1 MSLFWILNYILVLVC
16 AVIFSGIIIPKILLI
31 SFRKKLFDVPDARKI
46 HHSSVP
52 RLGGIAFKP
61 VILFSVC
68 LALGIDIITGNG
80 AQLKEMFV
88 AGLLPE
94 ILFLY
99 CAVLT
104 LYLVGIADDLIGVK
118 YRAKFVVQIICA
130 IMLICGGVWVN
141 NLDGILGV
149 HEIPKYIGYPLTVLL
164 VVFIS
169 NAINL
174 IDGIDGLASGLSSV
188 AIFIYGSAFIVH
200 HQYLHAMIAF
210 ATWGVLIPFFYY
222 NVFGNAEKKKKI
234 FMGDTGSLTI
244 GILLSYLSI
253 KLITSG
259 SIPNG
264 EAGKVMVTAFAP
276 LIIPCFDVV
285 RVFIHRLRKKQNP
298 FMPDK
303 SHIHHKLLAIGMQQ
317 RPAMISIVTIS
328 AIFSILNIYFSKYID
343 INILL
348 VADIVIWTLMNMWLT
363 RKIHSHNV
371 DF

>member
-210 ATWGVLIPFFYY
+210 ATWAVLIPFFYY
-222 NVFGNAEKKKKI
+222 NVFGNAEKEKKI

>member
-1 MSLFWILNYILVLVC
+1 MSSFWILNYVFVLVC
-16 AVIFSGIIIPKILLI
+16 AIVFSGIIIPKILLI

-61 VILFSVC
+61 VILFSIS
-68 LALGIDIITGNG
+68 LAFGIDIITGYQS
-80 AQLKEMFV
+80 QLRSIFIPH
-88 AGLLPE
+88 LLPE
-94 ILFLY
+94 VLFLY

-104 LYLVGIADDLIGVK
+104 LYLVGIADDLVGVK
-118 YRAKFVVQIICA
+118 YRAKFVVQIACA
-130 IMLICGGVWVN
+130 IMLICGGVWID
-141 NLDGILGV
+141 NLDGILGLY
-149 HEIPKYIGYPLTVLL
+149 EIPKYIGYPLTILL

-188 AIFIYGSAFIVH
+188 AIFIYGAALIL
-200 HQYLHAMIAF
+200 HQQYFHAMLAF

-222 NVFGNAEKKKKI
+222 NVFGNAEKEKKI

-259 SIPNG
+259 DIADS
-264 EAGKVMVTAFAP
+264 EASKVMVTAFAP

-285 RVFIHRLRKKQNP
+285 RVFLHRIKKKQNP

-303 SHIHHKLLAIGMQQ
+303 SHIHHKLLALGMQQ

-328 AIFSILNIYFSKYID
+328 AIFSVLNIWFSRYIN

-348 VADIVIWTLMNMWLT
+348 VVDILVWTLLNMWLT
-363 RKIHSHNV
+363 RQIHKRNIE
-371 DF
+371 F

>member
-1 MSLFWILNYILVLVC
+1 M
-16 AVIFSGIIIPKILLI
+16 
-31 SFRKKLFDVPDARKI
+31 
-46 HHSSVP
+46 HH
-52 RLGGIAFKP
+52 K
-61 VILFSVC
+61 
-68 LALGIDIITGNG
+68 
-80 AQLKEMFV
+80 
-88 AGLLPE
+88 
-94 ILFLY
+94 
-99 CAVLT
+99 
-104 LYLVGIADDLIGVK
+104 
-118 YRAKFVVQIICA
+118 
-130 IMLICGGVWVN
+130 
-141 NLDGILGV
+141 
-149 HEIPKYIGYPLTVLL
+149 
-164 VVFIS
+164 
-169 NAINL
+169 
-174 IDGIDGLASGLSSV
+174 
-188 AIFIYGSAFIVH
+188 
-200 HQYLHAMIAF
+200 YLHAMIAF

-222 NVFGNAEKKKKI
+222 NVFGNAEKEKKI

>member
-1 MSLFWILNYILVLVC
+1 MSLFWILNYFMVLVC
-16 AVIFSGIIIPKILLI
+16 AVTFSGIIIPKILLI

-61 VILFSVC
+61 VIFFSVC
-68 LALGIDIITGNG
+68 LALGIDIITGHG
-80 AQLKEMFV
+80 AMLAEVFTTN
-88 AGLLPE
+88 LLPE
-94 ILFLY
+94 IMFLY
-99 CAVLT
+99 CAVLP

-130 IMLICGGVWVN
+130 IMLICGGVWIN
-141 NLDGILGV
+141 NFDGILGIYEV
-149 HEIPKYIGYPLTVLL
+149 PKWIGYPLTILI

-188 AIFIYGSAFIVH
+188 AVFIYGSAFIIN
-200 HQYLHAMIAF
+200 HQYLHAMMAF

-222 NVFGNAEKKKKI
+222 NVFGNAEKEKKI

-253 KLITSG
+253 KLITCG
-259 SIPNG
+259 NIPEN
-264 EAGKVMVTAFAP
+264 EAGEVMATAFAP

-285 RVFIHRLRKKQNP
+285 RVFIHRIKKGNNP

-303 SHIHHKLLAIGMQQ
+303 SHIHHKLLAIGMQL

-328 AIFSILNIYFSKYID
+328 AIFSVMNIFLSKYIN

-348 VADIVIWTLMNMWLT
+348 VADILIWTIMNMWLT
-363 RKIHSHNV
+363 RKIHSRNI

>member
-1 MSLFWILNYILVLVC
+1 MSTFWILNYVLVLAC
-16 AVIFSGIIIPKILLI
+16 AVVFSGIIIPKILLI

-61 VILFSVC
+61 VILFSLC
-68 LALGIDIITGNG
+68 LALGIDIITGNSW
-80 AQLKEMFV
+80 QLQEIYV
-88 AGLLPE
+88 GTLIPE

-118 YRAKFVVQIICA
+118 YRAKFVVQIISA
-130 IMLICGGVWVN
+130 VMLICGGVWIN
-141 NLDGILGV
+141 NLGGILGL
-149 HEIPKYIGYPLTVLL
+149 HEIPPYIGYPLTVLM

-222 NVFGNAEKKKKI
+222 NVFGNAEKEKKI

-244 GILLSYLSI
+244 GMLLSYLSI
-253 KLITSG
+253 KLIASGTYPDSETS
-259 SIPNG
+259 
-264 EAGKVMVTAFAP
+264 EVTVTAFAP

-285 RVFIHRLRKKQNP
+285 RVFIHRLKKKQNP

-303 SHIHHKLLAIGMQQ
+303 SHIHHKLLDIGMQQ

-328 AIFSILNIYFSKYID
+328 AIFSVLNILFSRYIN

-348 VADIVIWTLMNMWLT
+348 IADILIWTLMNMWLT
-363 RKIHSHNV
+363 RKIHSRNI

>member
-1 MSLFWILNYILVLVC
+1 MSIFWILNYILVLLC
-16 AVIFSGIIIPKILLI
+16 AVVFSGIIIPKILLI
-31 SFRKKLFDVPDARKI
+31 SFRKKLFDVPNARKI
-46 HHSSVP
+46 HHSTVP

-61 VILFSVC
+61 VIFFSVS
-68 LALGIDIITGNG
+68 LALGIDIITGHQV
-80 AQLKEMFV
+80 QLREIFT
-88 AGLLPE
+88 GNLLPE

-118 YRAKFVVQIICA
+118 YRAKFVIQILCA
-130 IMLICGGVWVN
+130 IMLISGGVWIN
-141 NLDGILGV
+141 NLGGILGLY
-149 HEIPKYIGYPLTVLL
+149 EIPPYIGYPLTVLI
-164 VVFIS
+164 VVFIINS
-169 NAINL
+169 INL

-188 AIFIYGSAFIVH
+188 AIFIYGTTFIVH

-222 NVFGNAEKKKKI
+222 NVFGNAEKEKKI

-244 GILLSYLSI
+244 GILLSYLAI

-259 SIPNG
+259 NIPDIETN
-264 EAGKVMVTAFAP
+264 KVLVSAFAP
-276 LIIPCFDVV
+276 LIIPCFDVI
-285 RVFIHRLRKKQNP
+285 RVFIHRLKKKQNP
-298 FMPDK
+298 FLPDK

-317 RPAMISIVTIS
+317 RPAMISIVTLS
-328 AIFSILNIYFSKYID
+328 AIFSVLNIICSKYVN

-348 VADIVIWTLMNMWLT
+348 ITDILIWTILNIWLT
-363 RKIHSHNV
+363 RKIHKLNI

>member
-1 MSLFWILNYILVLVC
+1 
-16 AVIFSGIIIPKILLI
+16 
-31 SFRKKLFDVPDARKI
+31 
-46 HHSSVP
+46 
-52 RLGGIAFKP
+52 
-61 VILFSVC
+61 
-68 LALGIDIITGNG
+68 
-80 AQLKEMFV
+80 
-88 AGLLPE
+88 
-94 ILFLY
+94 
-99 CAVLT
+99 
-104 LYLVGIADDLIGVK
+104 
-118 YRAKFVVQIICA
+118 
-130 IMLICGGVWVN
+130 MLICGGVWVN

-222 NVFGNAEKKKKI
+222 NVFGNAEKEKKI

>member
-222 NVFGNAEKKKKI
+222 NVFGNAEKEKKI

-348 VADIVIWTLMNMWLT
+348 VADIVI
-363 RKIHSHNV
+363 
-371 DF
+371 

>member
-1 MSLFWILNYILVLVC
+1 MSLFWILNYVLVLLC

-61 VILFSVC
+61 VILFSIC

-80 AQLKEMFV
+80 GQLKEVFV
-88 AGLLPE
+88 PELLPE

-130 IMLICGGVWVN
+130 ILLIGGGVWIN
-141 NLDGILGV
+141 NLDGIFDV
-149 HEIPKYIGYPLTVLL
+149 YEIPKYVGYPLTVLL

-188 AIFIYGSAFIVH
+188 AIFIYGAAFILH
-200 HQYLHAMIAF
+200 HQYLYAMIAF

-222 NVFGNAEKKKKI
+222 NVFGDAEKEKKI

-253 KLITSG
+253 KLITINEVPDS
-259 SIPNG
+259 
-264 EAGKVMVTAFAP
+264 EAGKIMVTAFAP

-285 RVFIHRLRKKQNP
+285 RVFIHRIKKGSNP

-328 AIFSILNIYFSKYID
+328 AIFSALNIFFSRYIN

-348 VADIVIWTLMNMWLT
+348 IADVLIWTLLNIWLT
-363 RKIHSHNV
+363 RRIHSKNI

>member
-222 NVFGNAEKKKKI
+222 NVFGNAEKEKKI

>member
-80 AQLKEMFV
+80 TQLKEMFV

-222 NVFGNAEKKKKI
+222 NVFGNAEKEKKI